1 MFPYCFH
8 LCNLSHLPF
17 DTILFSTQELC
28 GLLFPTVLLREY
40 HALSPAISHQE
51 FTFARFVIGSYIF
64 CALPMPDLISVLF
77 STIKQTAKAKRY
89 LSIDTMIPLVTVHNV
104 IRILSDDLDQSAALL
119 YILHSLKKHPAK
131 DGDEMSLEDIIRLG
145 MKYPLL
151 FYELRRFQQQL
162 RRVLHGDTFWK
173 DR

>member
-1 MFPYCFH
+1 MFPFGFH
-8 LCNLSHLPF
+8 MKPTSF
-17 DTILFSTQELC
+17 TIGFYTFFYTQELC

-40 HALSPAISHQE
+40 QALSPAISHQE

-104 IRILSDDLDQSAALL
+104 IRILSDDLDKSAALL
-119 YILHSLKKHPAK
+119 YILHSLHKQARLHQVHSSCLTTRATQEESLKH
-131 DGDEMSLEDIIRLG
+131 GTSQG
-145 MKYPLL
+145 Y
-151 FYELRRFQQQL
+151 LRYSIA
-162 RRVLHGDTFWK
+162 
-173 DR
+173 